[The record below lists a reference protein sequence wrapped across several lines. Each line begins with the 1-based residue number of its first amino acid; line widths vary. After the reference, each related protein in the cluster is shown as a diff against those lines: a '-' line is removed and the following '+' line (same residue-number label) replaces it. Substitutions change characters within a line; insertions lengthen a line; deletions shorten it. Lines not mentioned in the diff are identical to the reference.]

1 MRPPRSSTA
10 LHRTFI
16 TFLRRVFLA
25 AHIRFFFRIQFALS
39 FHPLHRLARG
49 GEVEALAGKLRA
61 PPAKLLCAFVGKLIF
76 GFVPCTVDAPFDQHE
91 AALDAPPHHT
101 RGTRVQVS
109 VPKSSLCSLCLVRTS
124 THGTPLSLSSNL
136 HGHSRLIARS
146 TTLSKTFID
155 HCMLLV

>member
-1 MRPPRSSTA
+1 MRSPRSSTA

-16 TFLRRVFLA
+16 SFLRRVFLA
-25 AHIRFFFRIQFALS
+25 VHIRFFFQVPGRRS
-39 FHPLHRLARG
+39 FFSPLHRLARG

-101 RGTRVQVS
+101 RGTRVQV
-109 VPKSSLCSLCLVRTS
+109 LCAC
-124 THGTPLSLSSNL
+124 
-136 HGHSRLIARS
+136 
-146 TTLSKTFID
+146 
-155 HCMLLV
+155 